1 MHNRRYSSL
10 DDKKKEINT
19 AENQAE
25 EEVLDTALPDE
36 PEESTIFS
44 EVTAGDD
51 KGAGKKKFRALP
63 LIILAAVAII
73 LAGVLCLYL
82 FVLKEPENTDNQEV
96 TASVEVLN
104 FSADSLSK
112 IEVENQSGKLTFT
125 NTPVKDEDGATK
137 SVWSLNG
144 YDKNLVADVSI
155 SALAGKVA
163 MLSAVKEMPEG
174 NNYGLE
180 KPMATVTA
188 YKDDGNYQIFVG
200 NYSPDKSGNYIK
212 TSLSDKVYFALTS
225 NTMYFNYC
233 AEDYSDNTIVEA
245 LDSSKV
251 SEKYINNTSSLDHID
266 SLEIG
271 GKKYPQKIVVKY
283 VGNPMAAYRMV
294 SPRSHYADA
303 DTVGTA
309 VSVID
314 SGLVATGAYKFH
326 PTKQDIISYK
336 LDKPDI
342 TVKIVYDNKT
352 VSFSAAKYDD
362 TYYALMID
370 GRNAIYKF
378 LASTDLFTHAVEDY
392 YNKFAFLQDI
402 ADFSQI
408 DFIDGNS
415 TKTVKIDYDADENTT
430 TEYYDGKEIDD
441 DLFRTYFYYF
451 TNLKPEVVDNS
462 LGGKSEYTAVFY
474 RRDKS
479 LGSNITVQFRKHNDR
494 QYEVIIDGNYEGLIN
509 YNYFNCI
516 KNYLSKALKGESIPD
531 PE

>member
-1 MHNRRYSSL
+1 MYNRRCSSL
-10 DDKKKEINT
+10 DDKKKEI
-19 AENQAE
+19 ENNQTLGDI
-25 EEVLDTALPDE
+25 VSDE
-36 PEESTIFS
+36 SEDSTIFS
-44 EVTAGDD
+44 QPVTTDS
-51 KGAGKKKFRALP
+51 KGAHKKKFRALP
-63 LIILAAVAII
+63 LIILAAAAVI
-73 LAGVLCLYL
+73 LTGVLCLYL
-82 FVLKEPENTDNQEV
+82 FVLKAPEKDSEQDI
-96 TASVEVLN
+96 TASVEVLS

-112 IEVENQSGKLTFT
+112 IEVENQSGKLTFI
-125 NTPVKDEDGATK
+125 NTPKKDENGDNT

-144 YDKNLVADVSI
+144 YDENLIAGVSV
-155 SALAGKVA
+155 SALAGKTA
-163 MLSAVKEMPEG
+163 TLSAVKEMPQG

-188 YKDDGNYQIFVG
+188 YKSDGSYKIFVG

-233 AEDYSDNTIVEA
+233 AEDYADNTIVGA

-251 SEKYINNTSSLDHID
+251 SEKYLSNTSSLDHID
-266 SLEIG
+266 YLEIG
-271 GKKYPQKIVVKY
+271 GRNYPQKITVKY
-283 VGNPMAAYRMV
+283 VGKEMAAYRMV
-294 SPRSHYADA
+294 SPRSHYANA

-309 VSVID
+309 VSIID
-314 SGLVATGAYKFH
+314 SGLVATGAYKFN
-326 PTKQDIISYK
+326 PTNQDIISYK
-336 LDKPDI
+336 LDRPDI

-362 TYYALMID
+362 SYYALMID
-370 GRNAIYKF
+370 GKNAIYKF
-378 LASTDLFTHAVEDY
+378 LASTDLFNYKVEDY

-408 DFIDGNS
+408 DFIDGS
-415 TKTVKIDYDADENTT
+415 TTKTVKIDYDADQNTT
-430 TEYYDGKEIDD
+430 AEYYDGKEIDD

-451 TNLKPEVVDNS
+451 TNLKPEVVENS
-462 LGGKSEYTAVFY
+462 LGGKSEYTAVFHY
-474 RRDKS
+474 RDKS
-479 LGSNITVQFRKHNDR
+479 LGNNITVQFKKHNDR

-516 KNYLSKALKGESIPD
+516 KDYLQKALKGESIPD